1 MLKGVKRFAS
11 QQSIDYEG
19 LLTDFNE
26 NPDFAIL
33 RMAPTYDKWKRE
45 SA

>member
-1 MLKGVKRFAS
+1 MLLQRLAS
-11 QQSIDYEG
+11 QQSIDYGG

-26 NPDFAIL
+26 NPDFSIL
-33 RMAPTYDKWKRE
+33 RMAPTYAKWKRE